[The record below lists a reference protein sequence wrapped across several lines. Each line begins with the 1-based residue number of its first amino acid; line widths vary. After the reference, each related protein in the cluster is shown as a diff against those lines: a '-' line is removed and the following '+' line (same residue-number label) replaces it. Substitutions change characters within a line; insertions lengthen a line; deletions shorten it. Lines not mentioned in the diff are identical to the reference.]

1 MTLFNVLSIL
11 EALPSI
17 TRLRSGINGMDY
29 RLAYYTAD
37 ELPDHIVSTYGN
49 AGSKL
54 EVWEMT
60 SFDIRFET
68 EAIAY
73 ILLLA
78 LVCPNLYRVE
88 VLPKSV
94 PDYHEKITKALESGP
109 YSKYAS
115 QLSRVFNI
123 IYE

>member
-1 MTLFNVLSIL
+1 MSIL
-11 EALPSI
+11 KALPAI
-17 TRLRSGINGMDY
+17 TRIRSNISGMDH
-29 RLAYYTAD
+29 RLAHITANK
-37 ELPDHIVSTYGN
+37 LPDHIVSTYGN

-68 EAIAY
+68 EAIDY

-94 PDYHEKITKALESGP
+94 PDYHEKITEALKSSP
-109 YSKYAS
+109 YTKYAS
-115 QLSRVFNI
+115 QLSRVLNI

>member
-1 MTLFNVLSIL
+1 
-11 EALPSI
+11 ALPAI
-17 TRLRSGINGMDY
+17 TRIRSNISGMDH
-29 RLAYYTAD
+29 RLAHITAN
-37 ELPDHIVSTYGN
+37 ELPDHIVSTYGD

-60 SFDIRFET
+60 YFDSRYET
-68 EAIAY
+68 EAIDY

-88 VLPKSV
+88 LLPKSV
-94 PDYHEKITKALESGP
+94 PDYHERITEMLESGP